1 MKSKN
6 SNRATT
12 GSAFYTE
19 RVELDLSADNGA
31 PSLADLGSVDV
42 PSSPPH
48 RITEEYAW
56 KRYLKRTQFLI
67 LLVLMATIF
76 VAMGLEIVYRL
87 LFEQQRNFFQ
97 DLVSYV
103 MPIFTFL
110 LGMGAQ
116 SREKQE

>member
-1 MKSKN
+1 MKSN
-6 SNRATT
+6 SSNRAPEP
-12 GSAFYTE
+12 APYTE
-19 RVELDLSADNGA
+19 RVDPDFSVVNALS
-31 PSLADLGSVDV
+31 PADLGSVDV

-48 RITEEYAW
+48 RIAEEYAW
-56 KRYLKRTQFLI
+56 KRYLKRTQFFV
-67 LLVLMATIF
+67 LLVLIAIIF

-87 LFEQQRNFFQ
+87 LFEETRDYFK
-97 DLVSYV
+97 DMVSYV